1 MKKIINLIVIVL
13 FTFII
18 TGCSNYHV
26 IGKYLYDPTGYSIGN
41 KVFHSEVNSIFV
53 NWKVGNIYV
62 IQSENH
68 ELIIREEADIN
79 AEDKYKMH
87 YKLTEDVL
95 DIKFCGSMNELDYK
109 YKTKDLYIFLPS
121 MLDNLFIVNETADIT
136 IKNVEINDIVIFN
149 DYGDIMLDKVT
160 GNEFEVENKSG
171 ELIILDTKIKEYE
184 ILSFTGNV
192 GLSFLELPSELEIK
206 TTQANVVIYISDTQN
221 INIRFYTESGKI
233 ESKLDYEQNENEYAF
248 INPTISF
255 VAGCRIETLS
265 GNVKVCRK

>member
-68 ELIIREEADIN
+68 ELIIREEVDIN

-87 YKLTEDVL
+87 YRLTEDVL

-109 YKTKDLYIFLPS
+109 YKTKDLYIFCHKIDFIYDYNS
-121 MLDNLFIVNETADIT
+121 EVML
-136 IKNVEINDIVIFN
+136 
-149 DYGDIMLDKVT
+149 
-160 GNEFEVENKSG
+160 
-171 ELIILDTKIKEYE
+171 
-184 ILSFTGNV
+184 
-192 GLSFLELPSELEIK
+192 
-206 TTQANVVIYISDTQN
+206 
-221 INIRFYTESGKI
+221 R
-233 ESKLDYEQNENEYAF
+233 
-248 INPTISF
+248 
-255 VAGCRIETLS
+255 
-265 GNVKVCRK
+265 